1 MPRTL
6 LFVLIY
12 GLVLPASVRAAEKNG
27 AEVYATACAACHA
40 SGAMGAPKFGDA
52 SVWKKRIATGLTS
65 LVRSALTGKGAMP
78 AKAGR
83 DDLSDIEV
91 ARAVVHMAN
100 AGGGKFKESAVSG
113 ALK

>member
-6 LFVLIY
+6 LFALIH
-12 GLVLPASVRAAEKNG
+12 GLVLPASVWAAEKNG
-27 AEVYATACAACHA
+27 ADVYATACAACHA

-52 SVWKKRIATGLTS
+52 SAWKKRIATGLTS

>member
-6 LFVLIY
+6 LLVLIY
-12 GLVLPASVRAAEKNG
+12 GLALPASAEAADRTG
-27 AEVYATACAACHA
+27 ADVYAAACAACHA
-40 SGAMGAPKFGDA
+40 SGAMGAPKFGNA
-52 SVWKKRIATGLTS
+52 SAWKKRIATGLNS

-78 AKAGR
+78 AKAGHE
-83 DDLSDIEV
+83 DLSDMEV

-100 AGGGKFKESAVSG
+100 AGGGRFKESTVSG